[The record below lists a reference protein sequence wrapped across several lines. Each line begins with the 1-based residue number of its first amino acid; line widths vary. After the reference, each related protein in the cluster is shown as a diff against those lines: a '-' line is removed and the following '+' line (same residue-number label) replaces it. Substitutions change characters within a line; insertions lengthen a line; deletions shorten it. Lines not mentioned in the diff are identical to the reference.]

1 MWTTALLQWPPPLH
15 AHTMIWPMR
24 NYLLP
29 GLSLL
34 LFACG
39 LLLFFEVVRP
49 FRDPDIDMPIAVGC
63 WVFGVA
69 LAAAA
74 LWQRQGMF
82 YLNLGALVLNAL
94 ALAGIGAL
102 FVIFSTSFRL
112 F

>member
-1 MWTTALLQWPPPLH
+1 
-15 AHTMIWPMR
+15 MR

-49 FRDPDIDMPIAVGC
+49 FRDPDIDMPIALGC
-63 WVFGVA
+63 WVLGFA

-74 LWQRQGMF
+74 LWRRQGVF
-82 YLNLGALVLNAL
+82 YLNMGALALNAL
-94 ALAGIGAL
+94 ALAGVGVL
-102 FVIFSTSFRL
+102 FIILSTSFRL